1 MNVGYSGAMWKVVV
15 VVEDGQQRTLAG
27 PVSFK
32 VSQLREGSLPG
43 ASLAEME
50 AFNTELSDL
59 YGQSQAARYAIKA
72 ARKEL
77 TDLETMMS
85 RMQTPAPGAGVKI
98 ASIKTA
104 LFDIEETIFGNSMQ
118 EEIGG
123 YGPTSVTTWLGHAMR
138 GVSNSSYGPTP
149 SHRQSVQHARDAFGP
164 AKGRL
169 NVLIE
174 SEIPSL
180 KAELQAAGA
189 PWTVGDPIG
198 L

>member
-1 MNVGYSGAMWKVVV
+1 MVVPGSYQAELV
-15 VVEDGQQRTLAG
+15 VIEEGQQRRLAG
-27 PVSFK
+27 PVSFN
-32 VSQLREGSLPG
+32 VNQLREGSLAG

-50 AFNTELSDL
+50 AFNNELSEL

-77 TDLETMMS
+77 ADIETMMS
-85 RMQTPAPGAGVKI
+85 RMQSSVPDAGAKM
-98 ASIKTA
+98 ASITAA

-118 EEIGG
+118 EGIGG

-149 SHRQSVQHARDAFGP
+149 SHRQSVAYARDAFGP
-164 AKGRL
+164 ARDRL
-169 NVLIE
+169 NALIE
-174 SEIPSL
+174 SEIPAL
-180 KAELQAAGA
+180 RAELQEAGA
-189 PWTVGDPIG
+189 PWTVGEPIG